1 MLWTL
6 ALVLLVLWMLG
17 LVTQYTFGG
26 MIHVLLIVALVMI
39 VVRLMQGRRPLA

>member
-39 VVRLMQGRRPLA
+39 IVRLMQGRRPLA